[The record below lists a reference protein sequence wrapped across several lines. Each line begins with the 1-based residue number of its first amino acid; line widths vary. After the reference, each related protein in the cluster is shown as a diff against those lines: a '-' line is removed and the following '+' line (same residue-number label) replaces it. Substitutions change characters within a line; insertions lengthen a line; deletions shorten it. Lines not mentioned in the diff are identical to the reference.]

1 MGSRKDVS
9 ELSHLHV
16 EIFSNSIGHQTS
28 PSPIMSAM
36 EVAATT
42 GSPVKKVEDLKKTED
57 TPITE
62 NGTNGETKSPATA
75 TENGTN
81 GDTKSPAKE
90 DDKQDDLKKAMA
102 KLAAGK
108 RALLVQDSND
118 AVENLA
124 EACELLGKVYGETGK
139 EMGDSY
145 FLYGKAL
152 LEEARK
158 EAGVIDN
165 AFDGVEVASEDEAE
179 DSSFVEGPKLS
190 KEEEEKIAE
199 QVDEALTKN
208 YEEGEAAKKAAVE
221 KEKKETKEE
230 TENSEEDEEE
240 EEAGEDETPAQE
252 VDGAGSSTANGEAGA
267 ENVKDNE
274 SIGSNE
280 AGTSETKD

>member
-42 GSPVKKVEDLKKTED
+42 ESPVKKVEDLKKTED
-57 TPITE
+57 TP
-62 NGTNGETKSPATA
+62 A

-124 EACELLGKVYGETGK
+124 EACELLGKVYG
-139 EMGDSY
+139 
-145 FLYGKAL
+145 
-152 LEEARK
+152 
-158 EAGVIDN
+158 
-165 AFDGVEVASEDEAE
+165 
-179 DSSFVEGPKLS
+179 
-190 KEEEEKIAE
+190 
-199 QVDEALTKN
+199 
-208 YEEGEAAKKAAVE
+208 
-221 KEKKETKEE
+221 
-230 TENSEEDEEE
+230 
-240 EEAGEDETPAQE
+240 
-252 VDGAGSSTANGEAGA
+252 
-267 ENVKDNE
+267 
-274 SIGSNE
+274 
-280 AGTSETKD
+280 

>member
-1 MGSRKDVS
+1 MGRQDLS
-9 ELSHLHV
+9 EKRNGVTTTQRQTFSWNLISILLS
-16 EIFSNSIGHQTS
+16 F
-28 PSPIMSAM
+28 IMSAM
-36 EVAATT
+36 ESEVAATA
-42 GSPVKKVEDLKKTED
+42 GSPVKKVEDLKTTAKPTED
-57 TPITE
+57 TDKKPATE
-62 NGTNGETKSPATA
+62 NGTNGEAKSPTTA

-81 GDTKSPAKE
+81 GDTKSPIKE
-90 DDKQDDLKKAMA
+90 EDKQDDLKTAMA

-108 RALLVQDSND
+108 RALLVQDSNE
-118 AVENLA
+118 AVECLA

-190 KEEEEKIAE
+190 KEEEDKIAE

-208 YEEGEAAKKAAVE
+208 YEECEEAKKAAAE
-221 KEKKETKEE
+221 KEKKETKE
-230 TENSEEDEEE
+230 
-240 EEAGEDETPAQE
+240 
-252 VDGAGSSTANGEAGA
+252 
-267 ENVKDNE
+267 
-274 SIGSNE
+274 
-280 AGTSETKD
+280 

>member
-1 MGSRKDVS
+1 MGVIKTYRSYHIFTLKYSR
-9 ELSHLHV
+9 HP
-16 EIFSNSIGHQTS
+16 TS
-28 PSPIMSAM
+28 PSPSIMSAM
-36 EVAATT
+36 EVAATA

-57 TPITE
+57 TSATV

-208 YEEGEAAKKAAVE
+208 YEEGEAAKKAAAE
-221 KEKKETKEE
+221 KEKKETNEE
-230 TENSEEDEEE
+230 TEKE
-240 EEAGEDETPAQE
+240 GEPEPKKE
-252 VDGAGSSTANGEAGA
+252 VDGAGPSTANGEAGA
-267 ENVKDNE
+267 
-274 SIGSNE
+274 
-280 AGTSETKD
+280 

>member
-1 MGSRKDVS
+1 MGVIKTYRSYHIFTLKYSR
-9 ELSHLHV
+9 HP
-16 EIFSNSIGHQTS
+16 TS
-28 PSPIMSAM
+28 PSPNIMSAM
-36 EVAATT
+36 EVAATA

-57 TPITE
+57 TPATV

-124 EACELLGKVYGETGK
+124 EACELLGKVYGETGE

-199 QVDEALTKN
+199 QVDEALTKITKR
-208 YEEGEAAKKAAVE
+208 ARPLKKLPPRRKRKKPKRRQKKKASLNQ
-221 KEKKETKEE
+221 KKSRKKTVKKTKRRKRL
-230 TENSEEDEEE
+230 
-240 EEAGEDETPAQE
+240 
-252 VDGAGSSTANGEAGA
+252 
-267 ENVKDNE
+267 VKTRLQHKRLMVPVPLPPTVRREPKTLKTTNP
-274 SIGSNE
+274 
-280 AGTSETKD
+280 